1 MIPAKPIKHRT
12 KIPMLCCAYTG
23 VNLTFQI
30 YFDGKEDSDGKMLAT
45 VLWLCE
51 KADLLHTKSPILFTD
66 NY

>member
-1 MIPAKPIKHRT
+1 
-12 KIPMLCCAYTG
+12 MLCCAYTG